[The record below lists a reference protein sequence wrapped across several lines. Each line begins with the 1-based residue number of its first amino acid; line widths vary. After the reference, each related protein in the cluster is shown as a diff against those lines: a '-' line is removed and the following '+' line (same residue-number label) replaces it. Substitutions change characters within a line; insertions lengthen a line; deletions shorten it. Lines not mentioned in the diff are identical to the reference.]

1 MDNIQTVAK
10 HSLGSLIAYLSSER
24 MEEVNQAIAFALGLD
39 APTRGL
45 LTSQAGPS
53 PMPLRL
59 FPALSAY
66 RLLLSWTVYRVLLAW
81 GITNRTVRPSALCTL
96 CLRIP
101 QP

>member
-1 MDNIQTVAK
+1 
-10 HSLGSLIAYLSSER
+10 
-24 MEEVNQAIAFALGLD
+24 
-39 APTRGL
+39 
-45 LTSQAGPS
+45 
-53 PMPLRL
+53 MPLRL

-81 GITNRTVRPSALCTL
+81 GITNRTVRPSAFCTL